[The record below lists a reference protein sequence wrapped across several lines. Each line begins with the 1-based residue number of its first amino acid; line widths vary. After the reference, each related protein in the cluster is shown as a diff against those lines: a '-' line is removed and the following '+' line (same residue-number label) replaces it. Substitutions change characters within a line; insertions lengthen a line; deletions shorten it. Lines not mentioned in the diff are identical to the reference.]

1 MEKEK
6 YTEQHTDT
14 FRFPFRSVRIQHKS
28 YHRRFLPSTS
38 SQIFPRRP
46 PLPPD
51 TTVRMAQP
59 PFDPYYLYQ
68 QDDRSNINTL
78 FVSGLPDDVKARE
91 IHNLFRRRPGFDS
104 CQLKY
109 TGRANQV
116 PPLLPF
122 FLLYC
127 SYLLITDAFEVG
139 FRVNFLWIESKLAFF
154 FRSWR
159 LLRFSTTNRQWQRCT
174 PWMWVP
180 GGVIVMNAR
189 VRNLSR
195 VWINLFIKTY

>member
-14 FRFPFRSVRIQHKS
+14 FRSRLPSARIRYKS

-38 SQIFPRRP
+38 SQIFPGVHHWS
-46 PLPPD
+46 PD

-122 FLLYC
+122 FLLYFA
-127 SYLLITDAFEVG
+127 YLLITDTLKLA
-139 FRVNFLWIESKLAFF
+139 LAWIFFWMESKLAFF

-180 GGVIVMNAR
+180 GGVIFMNAR
-189 VRNLSR
+189 VWNLSR
-195 VWINLFIKTY
+195 VWINL